1 MGRGGTAPPSG
12 TTATGRPRCTATTRR
27 GTPCEAFAP
36 AGRVF
41 CRVHDPDRAAE
52 VRAACARGGAK
63 ASKLRALEG
72 RRRKLDTPAALVG
85 FVSGVIY
92 DVVEHRVEVDVARTA
107 LYGCSIQRQLL
118 EATDLAARLAAVE
131 AQLAARRTG

>member
-72 RRRKLDTPAALVG
+72 QRCTLDTPAVLVG
-85 FVSGVIY
+85 FVSGVIH
-92 DVVEHRVEVDVARTA
+92 DVVEPRMEVGVGRNV
-107 LYGCSIQRQLL
+107 LYGCLIQRPPP
-118 EATDLAARLAAVE
+118 ES
-131 AQLAARRTG
+131 